1 MKKICFLLV
10 LFLCPF
16 CVFAIDLASNAKS
29 AISIEKTTGK
39 IICEKNSNERLEPA
53 SMNKIMSLL
62 MINKPSSYLKLLIM
76 VAFP

>member
-29 AISIEKTTGK
+29 AIIIEPTTGK
-39 IICEKNSNERLEPA
+39 IIF
-53 SMNKIMSLL
+53 
-62 MINKPSSYLKLLIM
+62 INRSII
-76 VAFP
+76 

>member
-29 AISIEKTTGK
+29 AIIIEPTTGK
-39 IICEKNSNERLEPA
+39 IIFEKNDENV
-53 SMNKIMSLL
+53 N
-62 MINKPSSYLKLLIM
+62 LKNI
-76 VAFP
+76 FI

>member
-29 AISIEKTTGK
+29 AIIIEPTTGK
-39 IICEKNSNERLEPA
+39 IIFEKNSTCFNDQNND
-53 SMNKIMSLL
+53 S
-62 MINKPSSYLKLLIM
+62 
-76 VAFP
+76 FTHF